1 MFLSKAYLH
10 LHSIVSITDR
20 AGVIVDA
27 NDGFC
32 KISGYSIEWRRGKWI
47 QPGDLVELWIEGI
60 GAMKLTAKRTPRELS
75 YVRDG
80 MNGHL
85 EVPESARDY
94 PQKLKDGTA
103 PPARR

>member
-1 MFLSKAYLH
+1 
-10 LHSIVSITDR
+10 
-20 AGVIVDA
+20 
-27 NDGFC
+27 
-32 KISGYSIEWRRGKWI
+32 
-47 QPGDLVELWIEGI
+47 
-60 GAMKLTAKRTPRELS
+60 MKLTAKRTPRELS

-80 MNGHL
+80 MKGHL